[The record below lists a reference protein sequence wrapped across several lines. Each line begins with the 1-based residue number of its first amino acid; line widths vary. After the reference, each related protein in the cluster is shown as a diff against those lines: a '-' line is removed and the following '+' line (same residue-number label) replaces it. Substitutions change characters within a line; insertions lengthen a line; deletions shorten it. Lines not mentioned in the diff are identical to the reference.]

1 MYQGP
6 HRLFLEVEDLPK
18 RFSLL
23 DLPTLKILNT
33 QSCNFPF
40 FFFYINTRHIIT
52 AFSTTKHRIPLIFR
66 TDSEV
71 LRLPILQGSAERLR
85 KRSKSMDAHLLDQ
98 MKGDPERFFGMIFLV
113 GTWDCWRVWKGFISL
128 QAAKCLKGERIHRT
142 HFFVT
147 WRDFIVTFLFVP
159 ISKVLWGTP
168 MVTFPCWKRQR

>member
-1 MYQGP
+1 MCQGP

-33 QSCNFPF
+33 PSCNFPF
-40 FFFYINTRHIIT
+40 LFFYINTRHIIT
-52 AFSTTKHRIPLIFR
+52 AFSTTKHRIQLIFR

-98 MKGDPERFFGMIFLV
+98 MKGDPERFFGMIFL
-113 GTWDCWRVWKGFISL
+113 GWNLGL
-128 QAAKCLKGERIHRT
+128 LKGLEGIQ
-142 HFFVT
+142 
-147 WRDFIVTFLFVP
+147 FI
-159 ISKVLWGTP
+159 IY
-168 MVTFPCWKRQR
+168 KRQSAIGRKDS